1 MWWRQAHHD
10 IAAPEARKELTVAV
24 IHCTTVAFFLFKQT
38 LNQGLKFRLRS
49 MSIVCISHKEDAD
62 GLCSATII
70 KAAVD
75 ASKVI
80 LVDYSN
86 LIRKLEK
93 VAESPDKIEQLFIC
107 DLGLSKKNEE
117 KFVQLLGKI
126 GSAGAEITYIDH
138 HDISKETLAGLK
150 KAGVTLVHTVDECT
164 SVQAYARYKKKLPE
178 HAAFFAAMGALTD
191 YMEARTVASSIVPR
205 FDRQFLMLE
214 ATAFSYMISAN
225 QHNDEFL
232 TKAVDTLAKMK
243 YPHDIKGG
251 FEMAEKYAK
260 NVAKAVESIQDSIV
274 KLENVAHAPS
284 TVELSSSMV
293 VNFVLGASQK
303 PVAMVYKFKED
314 IKSYI
319 FSIRGSAECKIHLG
333 RLVNEVASSLGGS
346 GGGHDR
352 ASGAVIPKEKLEEFI
367 QTMDSRVG

>member
-1 MWWRQAHHD
+1 
-10 IAAPEARKELTVAV
+10 
-24 IHCTTVAFFLFKQT
+24 
-38 LNQGLKFRLRS
+38 

-62 GLCSATII
+62 GLCSAVII
-70 KAAVD
+70 KAAVE

-86 LIRKLEK
+86 MISKLEK
-93 VAESPDKIEQLFIC
+93 VAESPEKIDQLFVC

-117 KFVQLLGKI
+117 KFVELLGKL
-126 GSAGAEITYIDH
+126 GSAGAQVTYIDH
-138 HDISKETLAGLK
+138 HDVSKEILSELK

-164 SVQAYARYKKKLPE
+164 SVQAYTRYKKKLPA

-191 YMEARTVASSIVPR
+191 YMETRPLASLIVPR

-214 ATAFSYMISAN
+214 ATSLSYMISAN

-243 YPHDIKGG
+243 YPHDIRGG

-274 KLENVAHAPS
+274 LLDNLAHAPS

-293 VNFVLGASQK
+293 VNFVLGASEK
-303 PVAMVYKFKED
+303 SVAMVYKFKD
-314 IKSYI
+314 NIKSYI
-319 FSIRGSAECKIHLG
+319 FSVRGSSECKVHLG

-352 ASGAVIPKEKLEEFI
+352 AAGAVVPKEKLEEFI
-367 QTMDSRVG
+367 NTMDSRVG

>member
-1 MWWRQAHHD
+1 
-10 IAAPEARKELTVAV
+10 
-24 IHCTTVAFFLFKQT
+24 
-38 LNQGLKFRLRS
+38 

-62 GLCSATII
+62 GLCSAVII
-70 KAAVD
+70 KSAVNV
-75 ASKVI
+75 SKVV

-86 LIRKLEK
+86 LISKLEK
-93 VAESPDKIEQLFIC
+93 VAESPDKIEQLFVC

-117 KFVQLLGKI
+117 KFVELLSRI
-126 GSAGAEITYIDH
+126 RTAGAEVTYIDH
-138 HDISKETLAGLK
+138 HDISKETLSGLK

-164 SVQAYARYKKKLPE
+164 SVQAYSRYKKKIPA

-191 YMEARTVASSIVPR
+191 YMETRPLASMIVPK

-232 TKAVDTLAKMK
+232 GKAVDTLAKMK
-243 YPHDIKGG
+243 YPHDIRGG
-251 FEMAEKYAK
+251 FEVAEKYAR

-274 KLENVAHAPS
+274 KLDNLAHAPS

-293 VNFVLGASQK
+293 VNFVLGTSEK
-303 PVAMVYKFKED
+303 SVAMVYKFKDD

-319 FSIRGSAECKIHLG
+319 LSIRGSADCKIHLG
-333 RLVNEVASSLGGS
+333 RLVNEVASGLGGS

-352 ASGAVIPKEKLEEFI
+352 ACGAVIPKDKLQEFI
-367 QTMDSRVG
+367 ETIDNRVG